1 MFLTGRAQEFVKK
14 GAVKIALREIDEV
27 LGRHPAVIEA
37 AAVGVDDEYLGTDI
51 VACVVLRPDSTATPA
66 ELLAFCERE
75 LGSFRTPARID
86 IVDALPKGPLGKI
99 ERGRLP
105 VATPRPAMPSRP
117 RSGPNVPP
125 VVLPP
130 VEQAVADAWRSVLG
144 LETIG
149 LHDDYFRTGGDS
161 LQLLRI
167 LVRLR
172 QTLPVS
178 LTFGMLVEHP
188 TIAAQ
193 ARLIDQALLAQDDA
207 LSILEEVEK
216 LSDTE
221 AARRLVEGRDVVPSD
236 GSR

>member
-1 MFLTGRAQEFVKK
+1 
-14 GAVKIALREIDEV
+14 
-27 LGRHPAVIEA
+27 
-37 AAVGVDDEYLGTDI
+37 
-51 VACVVLRPDSTATPA
+51 
-66 ELLAFCERE
+66 
-75 LGSFRTPARID
+75 
-86 IVDALPKGPLGKI
+86 
-99 ERGRLP
+99 
-105 VATPRPAMPSRP
+105 MPSRP
-117 RSGPNVPP
+117 RSGPSAPP
-125 VVLPP
+125 IVHPP

-149 LHDDYFRTGGDS
+149 LHDDYFGAGGDS

-172 QTLPVS
+172 QALPVP
-178 LTFGMLVEHP
+178 LTFGAFVEHP

-207 LSILEEVEK
+207 LSILEEVEQ

-221 AARRLVEGRDVVPSD
+221 AARRLAEGRDVPGD